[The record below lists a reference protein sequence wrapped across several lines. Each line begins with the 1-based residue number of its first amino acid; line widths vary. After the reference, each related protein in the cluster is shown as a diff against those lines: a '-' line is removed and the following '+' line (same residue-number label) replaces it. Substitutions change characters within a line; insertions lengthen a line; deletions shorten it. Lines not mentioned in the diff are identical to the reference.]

1 LAFIFIYTF
10 YLFFFNFFYAVEV
23 GARGIPAKSLYNLL
37 KDLGLTRGTIGSIL
51 ERVSTAALLDS
62 YRIWL
67 GREGNAG
74 SGGER

>member
-1 LAFIFIYTF
+1 MTNELIRNNYTVS
-10 YLFFFNFFYAVEV
+10 FYAVEV

-37 KDLGLTRGTIGSIL
+37 KDLGLPRGTISSTL
-51 ERVSTAALLDS
+51 ERVFIAALLDS

-74 SGGER
+74 SGGGR